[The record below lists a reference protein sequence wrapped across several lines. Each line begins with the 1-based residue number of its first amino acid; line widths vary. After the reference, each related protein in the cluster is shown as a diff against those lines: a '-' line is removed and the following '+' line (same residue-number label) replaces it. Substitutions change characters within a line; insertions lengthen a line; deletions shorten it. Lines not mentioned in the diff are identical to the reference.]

1 MKNFVFLNPVE
12 TVIRAEN
19 ELVAIREL
27 SEISEVDYDEL
38 DYLELLDV
46 DVYFWL
52 SDEEK
57 EKISFTDFTA
67 DLLDVDEVSVLI
79 VGGERI
85 WIKNFEDL
93 L

>member
-38 DYLELLDV
+38 DYFELLDV

-85 WIKNFEDL
+85 
-93 L
+93 